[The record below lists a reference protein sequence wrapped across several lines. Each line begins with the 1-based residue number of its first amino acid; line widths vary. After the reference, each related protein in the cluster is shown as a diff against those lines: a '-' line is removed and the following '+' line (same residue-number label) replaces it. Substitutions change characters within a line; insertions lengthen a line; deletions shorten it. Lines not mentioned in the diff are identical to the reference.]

1 MIKDDIFFLVHKSC
15 LIEHDFFR
23 ASVMEASRSTTI
35 FITITF
41 IFTSFGIMSCF
52 LSLLFKLSK
61 GLPIPK
67 LWKYSIC
74 LLDSSALFLGIGL
87 IIHLVVL
94 IQQGTAPRFLI
105 LASASLMLFG
115 YMDGLCSF
123 LTFQTILLF
132 VQNPRKVTSTTN
144 YQLGSSIIVFTGI
157 KLACLLLS
165 VLPVIPNGDY
175 FNVTFYSLLPLHWP
189 EEHGGTYSVLLV
201 ICFWLVIFATFAF
214 SIIGMIKSQ
223 RFTSLVNSATEDVW
237 QISAIGQG
245 RLLHQLLLFQQFVYM
260 IVSILI
266 TKVLF
271 RSRHQHELD
280 NVDRHVAMVTI
291 SLHILIHGIVSN
303 TENVVWTKNTCC
315 RNQNGVSQDSRR
327 LKRLELL
334 RMEHPG
340 KFHFLASWIDNKK
353 DLKTGMMK
361 VYNTEWL
368 KLWAQEIMV
377 LGVLRKV
384 KHPNLLQCLWT
395 SNNNPYYEIVTLLS
409 EDIVS
414 SESRIIC
421 LEFPEYGCLREYLK
435 KMELPMTVS
444 SQCMITSDVAQGL
457 NQLHKLDILHRN
469 LSSIRVYL
477 RLNNGNNPCLRAALG
492 DFEYVTIFGSPLQGA
507 DNPQCK
513 NRQNFLLPD
522 IRSFA
527 LITLEMVLAV
537 CNKSLQIPKL
547 SSHPEVTSL
556 TPDLENNETL
566 HHNYHQKQHHQ
577 NLQPNE
583 IKQNIDFHNSTSN
596 EKIMYVKNKIG
607 YFPAAS
613 EESIYQ
619 KWTDLNPESLNDTL
633 KNKSKQEENKD
644 HEQNGRTIFVAP
656 AMKENHTSKFSTE
669 GLKVSNTSE
678 NGDSACSE
686 ISMLVEVEKD
696 SESEVSPAE
705 ADELLC
711 HYKVRRQSSKAN
723 RSLQSQ
729 ISTESDPYKYH
740 WSSFV
745 QKSDYSDLELSETDQ
760 SFQNLPFNEREQTEK
775 RDNMAKSERT
785 EQVKQTETRHPNV
798 SGGFQDKDELDNS
811 LHRRLNIAIQK
822 KHKARKN
829 LQKTLTSR
837 VMPFKHQPFVLPSR
851 QNRESFKPRTMN
863 IIVNDRPTQFST
875 AQPINRKSP
884 TCKKSF
890 SQFYNEDIETYASPD
905 LTSDKF
911 VNKRS
916 ESVSSYGSGDN
927 SILCVSDV
935 SYPASS
941 SYTQDI
947 SSLSS
952 ATDALTK
959 NILQEDENLRVLYHK
974 IHSADDSF
982 KKFSDSGFET
992 ESTPSNGTNNTERQP
1007 MLTTHSRKLKEM
1019 ASFVPLIENLPGS
1032 VDNQFISQGNCGIWK
1047 RKVDHLP
1054 NKETN
1059 IYSSFPCKKIDVNSS
1074 GNHNS
1079 EKNEDF
1085 TNPSY
1090 KKTNQH
1096 PCLNKIASPSPNVA
1110 SERYREL
1117 QRRGVPLKISIV
1129 SSNLQNGSNQISKL
1143 SPNISTN
1150 SEKVNKSGSDST
1162 NNFLPNQKLMLHSCG
1177 EENKIDVQAISES
1190 PNIKREN
1197 SFTASV
1203 EGSPLFTTKVLGRPC
1218 PPTPTSVMPHVNF
1231 SSMGRP
1237 VLESRISCDDFPDY
1251 SAFGKSSMRRISLQ
1265 NQDGVFVPSR
1275 QLSRLNSASLSHSS
1289 SLSHLSLPGKSIVD
1303 KYKLLPGV
1311 DEHQLGYCLD
1321 LVEKQPFI
1329 CIEDLL
1335 PATESA
1341 FKHLRAKLDS
1351 TGELTNAAKQLMDI
1365 VVICWYLES
1374 PPSTA
1379 KLCEQLKD
1387 PVMETTV

>member
-1 MIKDDIFFLVHKSC
+1 M
-15 LIEHDFFR
+15 
-23 ASVMEASRSTTI
+23 
-35 FITITF
+35 
-41 IFTSFGIMSCF
+41 
-52 LSLLFKLSK
+52 
-61 GLPIPK
+61 
-67 LWKYSIC
+67 
-74 LLDSSALFLGIGL
+74 DSSALFLGIGL
-87 IIHLVVL
+87 IMHLIVL
-94 IQQGTAPRFLI
+94 LHQGAAPRFLT

-201 ICFWLVIFATFAF
+201 ICFWLVIFATFVF
-214 SIIGMIKSQ
+214 SLVGVIRSQ
-223 RFTSLVNSATEDVW
+223 RFTNLVNSATEDVW

-245 RLLHQLLLFQQFVYM
+245 RLLHRLLLFEQFLYM
-260 IVSILI
+260 VVSILI

-271 RSRHQHELD
+271 RSRHQQELD
-280 NVDRHVAMVTI
+280 NFDRHVAMVMI
-291 SLHILIHGIVSN
+291 SLYIFIHGIVTN
-303 TENVVWTKNTCC
+303 VENIIWIKNTCC
-315 RNQNGVSQDSRR
+315 NKQNVVSQESRR

-334 RMEHPG
+334 RMEHRG
-340 KFHFLASWIDNKK
+340 KFHFLASWIENKK
-353 DLKTGMMK
+353 EVKTGIMK

-368 KLWAQEIMV
+368 RLWAQEIMV
-377 LGVLRKV
+377 LGILRKL

-395 SNNNPYYEIVTLLS
+395 SNDNPYYEIVTLLS
-409 EDIVS
+409 EDVVS
-414 SESRIIC
+414 SESRITC
-421 LEFPEYGCLREYLK
+421 LEFPEYGCLREFLK
-435 KMELPMTVS
+435 TMEFPMCVA

-477 RLNNGNNPCLRAALG
+477 RLHNGNNSCLRAALG

-513 NRQNFLLPD
+513 NRYSFLLPD

-537 CNKSLQIPKL
+537 CNKLVQIPKL
-547 SSHPEVTSL
+547 SSQQEVTAS
-556 TPDLENNETL
+556 TPDSENEEPL
-566 HHNYHQKQHHQ
+566 QSHHHQ
-577 NLQPNE
+577 QQQHPNLE
-583 IKQNIDFHNSTSN
+583 IDELKQNIDFDNSTPN
-596 EKIMYVKNKIG
+596 EKITYVKNKIG

-613 EESIYQ
+613 EESLHQ
-619 KWTDLNPESLNDTL
+619 QWTDLNPESLNETL
-633 KNKSKQEENKD
+633 KKQEDEKK
-644 HEQNGRTIFVAP
+644 HVQNGQTIFVAP
-656 AMKENHTSKFSTE
+656 AAQRDDVSKSAREIVKTQN
-669 GLKVSNTSE
+669 VSE
-678 NGDSACSE
+678 NSDSACSE
-686 ISMLVEVEKD
+686 MSMLVEVEKD

-711 HYKVRRQSSKAN
+711 HYKVRRQNSKTS

-729 ISTESDPYKYH
+729 MSVESDPYKYH

-745 QKSDYSDLELSETDQ
+745 QKGDYSDLELSENDRSLQ
-760 SFQNLPFNEREQTEK
+760 VSPFDETEEIEK
-775 RDNMAKSERT
+775 GEI
-785 EQVKQTETRHPNV
+785 VETSGKVESSKNHPNE
-798 SGGFQDKDELDNS
+798 SEEFQAKEYSDNS
-811 LHRRLNIAIQK
+811 LHRRINIAIQK
-822 KHKARKN
+822 RHKARKN

-837 VMPFKHQPFVLPSR
+837 AMPFKHQPFVLPLK
-851 QNRESFKPRTMN
+851 QQREPFKPRRN
-863 IIVNDRPTQFST
+863 GKIIVSDQPMQFSMG
-875 AQPINRKSP
+875 QCMNRKSP
-884 TCKKSF
+884 ICKKSF
-890 SQFYNEDIETYASPD
+890 SPLYNEDIETY
-905 LTSDKF
+905 SDCTRS
-911 VNKRS
+911 KRS
-916 ESVSSYGSGDN
+916 ESISSYDSGDN
-927 SILCVSDV
+927 NSIMCISDV

-941 SYTQDI
+941 SYTHDI

-959 NILQEDENLRVLYHK
+959 NILQEDESLRTLYHR
-974 IHSADDSF
+974 INRANDSH

-992 ESTPSNGTNNTERQP
+992 ESTPSNATNNTDGQP
-1007 MLTTHSRKLKEM
+1007 IMVAHSRRLKETPCFG
-1019 ASFVPLIENLPGS
+1019 ALVDNLPGS
-1032 VDNQFISQGNCGIWK
+1032 VESQFNSQGRLERWN
-1047 RKVDHLP
+1047 RKSDNSP
-1054 NKETN
+1054 NTEKN
-1059 IYSSFPCKKIDVNSS
+1059 IYSSFPCKNGDGNSMGNS
-1074 GNHNS
+1074 GLNKCES
-1079 EKNEDF
+1079 FKN
-1085 TNPSY
+1085 PCY
-1090 KKTNQH
+1090 KKNIQQTGSG
-1096 PCLNKIASPSPNVA
+1096 LMKTSSPNGA
-1110 SERYREL
+1110 SERYRQL

-1129 SSNLQNGSNQISKL
+1129 SSNLQNGNNFNSTL
-1143 SPNISTN
+1143 SPNVSIN
-1150 SEKVNKSGSDST
+1150 SEKKISRVRSDST
-1162 NNFLPNQKLMLHSCG
+1162 NSFFSHHKPALHSSG
-1177 EENKIDVQAISES
+1177 EESKSDIQTFSES
-1190 PNIKREN
+1190 QKFHRQN
-1197 SFTASV
+1197 SFPSSI

-1218 PPTPTSVMPHVNF
+1218 PPTPTSVMPHMNF
-1231 SSMGRP
+1231 SSMTRP

-1251 SAFGKSSMRRISLQ
+1251 SAFSKSTLQRVSLQ
-1265 NQDGVFVPSR
+1265 NQDTVLVPSR

-1289 SLSHLSLPGKSIVD
+1289 SLSHLSLPGKNIID

-1335 PATESA
+1335 PATENA
-1341 FKHLRAKLDS
+1341 FQNLRAKLDS

-1374 PPSTA
+1374 PPSAA